1 VGEVEP
7 ITEENTMDDKDP
19 IFYNKDGS
27 LTKYALLCG
36 YVQKKGNRQLYQE
49 HTCYHV
55 IVEVDGKFLRESTH
69 SLTEARKAYRRMGR

>member
-1 VGEVEP
+1 
-7 ITEENTMDDKDP
+7 MDP

-36 YVQKKGNRQLYQE
+36 YVQKKGNTQLYQE

-55 IVEVDGKFLRESTH
+55 VAEVDGKFRRQSTH
-69 SLTEARKAYRRMGR
+69 SLTEARKFFRTLGK

>member
-1 VGEVEP
+1 
-7 ITEENTMDDKDP
+7 MDLNQDP

-27 LTKYALLCG
+27 LTKYALACG

-55 IVEVDGKFLRESTH
+55 VVEIEGKFLRESTY
-69 SLTEARKAYRRMGR
+69 SLTEARKAYRKLGKSN